1 MDDIVKKIFAN
12 NEMKKKRYNA
22 AADPHNW
29 NMTQNIVLG
38 GVNHQHPHCDQAK
51 AGAFLNEPIFPF
63 VAIHGFGVHDFE
75 VWLLPAKKK
84 QREYGFLAHL
94 DKKSILFMRGDFVHA
109 GSILQQSRSH
119 LEFFPL
125 QSAGWPHQ
133 NPYWGTQARYEKW
146 KKEQNTF
153 LLPDLRS
160 YPFAYPTFSEQDP
173 EGYQVVT
180 YPPERTAQLVTIV
193 DDSDE
198 DFEQEPPTKKF
209 KDEDSN

>member
-1 MDDIVKKIFAN
+1 MTSLKIFAN
-12 NEMKKKRYNA
+12 NETKKKRYNA

-109 GSILQQSRSH
+109 GSILQESRSH

-133 NPYWGTQARYEKW
+133 NPYWGNQIRYEKW

-153 LLPDLRS
+153 LIPDLRS
-160 YPFAYPTFSEQDP
+160 FPFAYPTFSEQDA

-198 DFEQEPPTKKF
+198 DFEPEPPHKKM
-209 KDEDSN
+209 KIEDEGSN